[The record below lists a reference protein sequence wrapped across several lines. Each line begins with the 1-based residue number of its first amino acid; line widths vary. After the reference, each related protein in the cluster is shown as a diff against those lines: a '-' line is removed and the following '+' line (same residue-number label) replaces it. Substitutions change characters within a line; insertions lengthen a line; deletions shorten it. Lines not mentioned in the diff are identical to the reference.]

1 MDKREL
7 IKDENR
13 EEKKNIIMMK
23 KRHILHWAMGV
34 VMTPLLGSCAF
45 DELHEIAGGGDNVLS
60 FEVGVEQ
67 LHDSQ
72 GWTRASGPQMRPM
85 HSLELVSAQGDT
97 IYARSQSLG
106 IINEHSNV
114 SPATRAAAKTTNKF
128 YDSFGVIA
136 FNYANTSSWD
146 DVKSDAT
153 PLVYNAK
160 ASQSQSGGKW
170 VVGSGNY
177 WPGASKKVSFFA
189 YAPHNEN
196 NSDIFLSNNT
206 ATGAPKITYTVPSA
220 AANQSDLLVATA
232 IDKDGSGT
240 SSPALTF
247 SHALCGVKFAVG
259 SMEGITNITK
269 IIISGVYNKGTL
281 EIGGSAWT
289 IDNSSANGNYEITM
303 DQDVS
308 TITNHDI
315 TSGDDLL
322 FLMPQ
327 EVPSGATLTITADGK
342 EYSTTIAGESWAM
355 GAMVTYKLS
364 INKIT
369 GKYEF
374 NVTSTDVAQ
383 DAITADITVTS
394 YFEYNDGNSSIQK
407 AIKWNVETYGATI
420 SSIGGSDTDI
430 SRTVTLSF
438 SANNETSSQ
447 DATLQAKAEVG
458 TENDPVD
465 LSIRTKNSTQVRE
478 TANCYVVNAPGWYMF
493 PLVYG
498 NGIKS
503 STTNYDNNL
512 TGFKDKGTVFT
523 THEETKKMSELSSPW
538 IYDNYSSETMSAD
551 LVWQDADK
559 LIYYNSYQIVDVNS
573 KKYMKFHI
581 SKSNIKQGNAV
592 LAVKNS
598 SQILWSW
605 HIWVTALDVYS
616 TQTVTSTYNNTT
628 QTFNFMP
635 VPLGWYS
642 ASKTVNPKT
651 YTFSVKQEGS
661 GKTANGTVTQAGQT
675 GPASGTCTFYQW
687 GRKDP
692 FPPSDSPSLN
702 STTDKTLYA
711 YDTSGKSTTKSWS
724 PSNSQ
729 VNIATS
735 ILNPSTFYFGYANW
749 CSQKSD
755 ELWNVGEDDYYVDFE
770 TITKSVYDPSPAGFR
785 LPETAAF
792 TGFTTNGENTGTPN
806 GTWNDTTKGYTFTN
820 GVETYWQACGWRAYD
835 SGSLDK
841 VGSDGY
847 YWSAGPSKPA
857 NGRNLT
863 FLSRGYVNPQNNN
876 YRAYGFPVRPVSE

>member
-1 MDKREL
+1 
-7 IKDENR
+7 
-13 EEKKNIIMMK
+13 MMK

-85 HSLELVSAQGDT
+85 HSLELVSVQGDT

-106 IINEHSNV
+106 IIKEHSNV
-114 SPATRAAAKTTNKF
+114 SPATRAAAKTTDAF

-136 FNYANTSSWD
+136 FNYASTSSWD
-146 DVKSDAT
+146 DVKSSTT
-153 PLVYNAK
+153 PSVYNAK
-160 ASQSQSGGKW
+160 ASQSGVKW
-170 VVGSGNY
+170 VVGSNNY
-177 WPGASKKVSFFA
+177 WPGPSKKVSFFA
-189 YAPHNEN
+189 YAPFSDN
-196 NSDIFLSNNT
+196 NSGIALSDQT
-206 ATGAPKITYTVPSA
+206 ANGVPTITYTVPSTA
-220 AANQSDLLVATA
+220 ADQSDLLVATA
-232 IDKDGSGT
+232 LDQDGSGT
-240 SSPALTF
+240 SSPALSF

-269 IIISGVYNKGTL
+269 IIISGVNNKGTL
-281 EIGGSAWT
+281 EIGGAWNV
-289 IDNSSANGNYEITM
+289 DNSSTSNYTIDKTSNPIS
-303 DQDVS
+303 VS
-308 TITNHDI
+308 GISNLDI

-394 YFEYNDGNSSIQK
+394 YFEYNDGSSTQK
-407 AIKWNVETYGATI
+407 AIKWNVENCGTTI
-420 SSIGGSDTDI
+420 SSIGGSDTEI
-430 SRTVTLSF
+430 SRDVTLLF
-438 SANNETSSQ
+438 SANNATSGQ

-465 LSIRTKNSTQVRE
+465 LSIRTKNGTQVRE
-478 TANCYVVNAPGWYMF
+478 TANCYVINAPGWYMF

-503 STTNYDNNL
+503 NSTNYVNNF
-512 TGFKDKGTVFT
+512 TGFKGAVFT
-523 THEETKKMSELSSPW
+523 THDNSKKMSSLASPW
-538 IYDNYSSETMSAD
+538 IDESYAVSSCE
-551 LVWQDADK
+551 LLWQDAEK
-559 LIYYNSYQIVDVNS
+559 LIEYNSYKIVDVGGM
-573 KKYMKFHI
+573 KYMKFHI

-616 TQTVTSTYNNTT
+616 TQTVTSTYSSTT

-642 ASKTVNPKT
+642 ASETVNPKA
-651 YTFSVKQEGS
+651 YTLFVKQEGS
-661 GKTANGTVTQAGQT
+661 GKIANGTVTQAGQT
-675 GPASGTCTFYQW
+675 GSASGTCTFYQW

-692 FPPSDSPSLN
+692 FPPSDGSTLTSNNNKTVYKYDASGN
-702 STTDKTLYA
+702 ST
-711 YDTSGKSTTKSWS
+711 
-724 PSNSQ
+724 PSNCWSQ
-729 VNIATS
+729 SSSLATIATS
-735 ILNPSTFYFGYANW
+735 ILNPSTFYKGNANW
-749 CSQKSD
+749 CNQNSD
-755 ELWNVGEDDYYVDFE
+755 ELWNVGENDNNVDFE
-770 TITKSVYDPSPAGFR
+770 PITKSVYDPSPAGFH
-785 LPETAAF
+785 LPCTAAF
-792 TGFTTNGENTGTPN
+792 NGFTTGNGR
-806 GTWNDTTKGYTFTN
+806 WNDTTKGYTFTTN
-820 GVETYWQACGWRAYD
+820 NVETYWQACGYRAYD
-835 SGSLDK
+835 SGSLGYD
-841 VGSDGY
+841 GTDGY
-847 YWSAGPSKPA
+847 YWSASPDYTDFGYNLYFYS
-857 NGRNLT
+857 GRVYPQGSD
-863 FLSRGYVNPQNNN
+863 SR
-876 YRAYGFPVRPVSE
+876 AFGFSVRPVSE

>member
-1 MDKREL
+1 
-7 IKDENR
+7 
-13 EEKKNIIMMK
+13 
-23 KRHILHWAMGV
+23 MGV
-34 VMTPLLGSCAF
+34 MMTPLLGSCAF
-45 DELHEIAGGGDNVLS
+45 DELHEIAGGGNGVLS

-106 IINEHSNV
+106 IIKEHSNV
-114 SPATRAAAKTTNKF
+114 SPATRAAAKTTDAF
-128 YDSFGVIA
+128 YESFGVIA
-136 FNYANTSSWD
+136 FNYANTSSWEEE
-146 DVKSDAT
+146 KSDAT
-153 PLVYNAK
+153 PSVYNAK
-160 ASQSQSGGKW
+160 ASQYGDKW
-170 VVGSGNY
+170 VVGSNNY
-177 WPGASKKVSFFA
+177 WPGASENVSFFA
-189 YAPHNEN
+189 YAPY
-196 NSDIFLSNNT
+196 SDANDPKGIELS
-206 ATGAPKITYTVPSA
+206 AISVTGAPKITYTVPSTA
-220 AANQSDLLVATA
+220 ADQSDLLVATA
-232 IDKDGSGT
+232 LDKDGSGT
-240 SSPALTF
+240 SSPALAF

-259 SMEGITNITK
+259 SMEGITKITK
-269 IIISGVYNKGTL
+269 IAISGVYNKGTL

-289 IDNSSANGNYEITM
+289 IDNSSANGSYEITM

-308 TITNHDI
+308 TITNQDI

-327 EVPSGATLTITADGK
+327 KVPSGATLTITADGK
-342 EYSTTIAGESWAM
+342 EYSTSIADESWAM

-374 NVTSTDVAQ
+374 NVSSSNADQNATSAQ
-383 DAITADITVTS
+383 ITVSS
-394 YFEYNDGNSSIQK
+394 YFEYNDGNSKKK
-407 AIKWNVETYGATI
+407 AVKFNVESCGAT
-420 SSIGGSDTDI
+420 SYSIGGSDTDI

-438 SANNETSSQ
+438 STNNATSGQ

-458 TENDPVD
+458 TKNDPVD

-512 TGFKDKGTVFT
+512 TGFKDKRTVFT

-598 SQILWSW
+598 NQILWSW

-616 TQTVTSTYNNTT
+616 TQAVTSSFDGNPHTL
-628 QTFNFMP
+628 NFMP

-642 ASKTVNPKT
+642 ASETVNPKT
-651 YTFSVKQEGS
+651 YTLSVKQEGS
-661 GKTANGTVTQAGQT
+661 GKIANGTVTQAGQT
-675 GPASGTCTFYQW
+675 GSASGTCTFYQW

-692 FPPSDSPSLN
+692 FPPSN
-702 STTDKTLYA
+702 GTTGSTNKTLYA
-711 YDTSGKSTTKSWS
+711 YSASGTSTTKNWS
-724 PSNSQ
+724 QSQ
-729 VNIATS
+729 SQATIATS
-735 ILNPSTFYFGYANW
+735 ILNPSTFYKGSANW
-749 CSQKSD
+749 CNQNSD
-755 ELWNVGEDDYYVDFE
+755 ELWNVGENDYNVDFE
-770 TITKSVYDPSPAGFR
+770 PITKSVYDPSPAGFR

-792 TGFTTNGENTGTPN
+792 TGFTVKGANGGTRN
-806 GTWNDTTKGYTFTN
+806 GTWNSTTNGYTFTTN
-820 GVETYWQACGWRAYD
+820 NVETYWQACGYRAYD
-835 SGSLDK
+835 SGSLLS
-841 VGSDGY
+841 VGSSGGY
-847 YWSAGPSKPA
+847 WAAGLS
-857 NGRNLT
+857 NTTSGRNLD
-863 FLSRGYVNPQNNN
+863 FYSSCVSPQSSSP
-876 YRAYGFPVRPVSE
+876 RAFGVAVRPVSE

>member
-1 MDKREL
+1 
-7 IKDENR
+7 
-13 EEKKNIIMMK
+13 MMK

-45 DELHEIAGGGDNVLS
+45 DELHEIAGGGNGVLS

-106 IINEHSNV
+106 IIKEHSNV
-114 SPATRAAAKTTNKF
+114 SPATRATAKTADTF
-128 YDSFGVIA
+128 YESFGVIA
-136 FNYANTSSWD
+136 FNYANTLSWD
-146 DVKSDAT
+146 DVKSEAT
-153 PLVYNAK
+153 PSVYNAK
-160 ASQSQSGGKW
+160 ASQSGVKW
-170 VVGSGNY
+170 VVGSNNY
-177 WPGASKKVSFFA
+177 WPGPSKKVSFFA
-189 YAPHNEN
+189 YAPFSDN
-196 NSDIFLSNNT
+196 NSGIALSDQT
-206 ATGAPKITYTVPSA
+206 ANGVPTITYTVPSTA
-220 AANQSDLLVATA
+220 ADQSDLLVATA
-232 IDKDGSGT
+232 LDQDGSGT
-240 SSPALTF
+240 SSPALSF

-269 IIISGVYNKGTL
+269 IIISGVNNKGTL
-281 EIGGSAWT
+281 EIGGAWNV
-289 IDNSSANGNYEITM
+289 DNSSTSNYTIDKTSNPIS
-303 DQDVS
+303 VS
-308 TITNHDI
+308 GISNLDI

-394 YFEYNDGNSSIQK
+394 YFEYNDGSSTQQK
-407 AIKWNVETYGATI
+407 AIKWKVENYGADY
-420 SSIGGSDTDI
+420 SIGGSDTEI
-430 SRTVTLSF
+430 SRPVTLSF
-438 SANNETSSQ
+438 SANNATSGQ
-447 DATLQAKAEVG
+447 DATLQAKSEVG
-458 TENDPVD
+458 SESSPVD
-465 LSIRTKNSTQVRE
+465 LSIRTKDGNQVRE

-503 STTNYDNNL
+503 DSKNYENNL
-512 TGFKDKGTVFT
+512 TGFKGSVFT
-523 THEETKKMSELSSPW
+523 THESTMKMSSLTSPW
-538 IYDNYSSETMSAD
+538 INDNYTVSSCE
-551 LVWQDADK
+551 LLWQDAEN
-559 LIYYNSYQIVDVNS
+559 LIEYDSYKIVDVDE

-581 SKSNIKQGNAV
+581 SSSNIKQGNAV

-616 TQTVTSTYNNTT
+616 TQAVTSSFGGSPHTL
-628 QTFNFMP
+628 NFMP

-642 ASKTVNPKT
+642 ATETVNPKT
-651 YTFSVKQEGS
+651 NTLSVKQEGS
-661 GKTANGTVTQAGQT
+661 GKTANGTVTQAGET
-675 GPASGTCTFYQW
+675 GSATVGTCTFYQW

-692 FPPSDSPSLN
+692 FPPSDGTSVN
-702 STTDKTLYA
+702 SKIDKTLYT
-711 YDTSGKSTTKSWS
+711 YGTRGISTTSNCWS
-724 PSNSQ
+724 RSYSQ
-729 VNIATS
+729 ATIATS
-735 ILNPSTFYFGYANW
+735 ILNPSTFYYGSANW
-749 CSQKSD
+749 CNQSSN
-755 ELWNVGEDDYYVDFE
+755 ELWNVGEDDYNVVFE
-770 TITKSVYDPSPAGFR
+770 TIKKSVYDPSPAGFR

-792 TGFTTNGENTGTPN
+792 TGFTQDGENGRTPYGSWESSTCGFKFTTGSVT
-806 GTWNDTTKGYTFTN
+806 
-820 GVETYWQACGWRAYD
+820 TYWQACGYLAYD
-835 SGSLDK
+835 SGSLLS
-841 VGSDGY
+841 VGFDGD
-847 YWSAGPSKPA
+847 YWSAGPSNA
-857 NGRNLT
+857 TDGCGLT
-863 FLSRGYVNPQNNN
+863 FNSGSVYPQSTH
-876 YRAYGFPVRPVSE
+876 YRAYGFSVRPVSE

>member
-1 MDKREL
+1 
-7 IKDENR
+7 
-13 EEKKNIIMMK
+13 
-23 KRHILHWAMGV
+23 MGV

-106 IINEHSNV
+106 IIKEHSNV
-114 SPATRAAAKTTNKF
+114 SPATRAAAKTNDAF

-136 FNYANTSSWD
+136 FNYASTSTWD
-146 DVKSDAT
+146 SEKSSAT
-153 PLVYNAK
+153 PSVHNAK
-160 ASQSQSGGKW
+160 ASKSGGKW
-170 VVGSGNY
+170 VVGSNNY

-196 NSDIFLSNNT
+196 NSGIVLSDQT
-206 ATGAPKITYTVPSA
+206 ANGVPTITYTVPSTA
-220 AANQSDLLVATA
+220 ADQSDLLVATA

-240 SSPALTF
+240 SSPALEF

-259 SMEGITNITK
+259 SMEGINNITK
-269 IIISGVYNKGTL
+269 IAISGVYNKGTL

-289 IDNSSANGNYEITM
+289 IDNSSANGSYEITM

-308 TITNHDI
+308 TITNQDI

-327 EVPSGATLTITADGK
+327 KVPSGAMLTITADGK
-342 EYSTTIAGESWAM
+342 EYSTSIADESWAM

-374 NVTSTDVAQ
+374 NVSSSNADQNATSAQ
-383 DAITADITVTS
+383 ITVSS
-394 YFEYNDGNSSIQK
+394 YFEYNDGNSKKK
-407 AIKWNVETYGATI
+407 AVKFNVESCGAT
-420 SSIGGSDTDI
+420 SYSIGGSDTDI

-438 SANNETSSQ
+438 STNNATSGQ

-616 TQTVTSTYNNTT
+616 TQTVTSTYSSTT

-642 ASKTVNPKT
+642 ASETVNPKA
-651 YTFSVKQEGS
+651 YTLFVKQEGS
-661 GKTANGTVTQAGQT
+661 GKIANGTVTQAGQT
-675 GPASGTCTFYQW
+675 GSASGTCTFYQW

-692 FPPSDSPSLN
+692 FPPSDGSTLTSNNNKTVYKYDASGN
-702 STTDKTLYA
+702 STT
-711 YDTSGKSTTKSWS
+711 SNCWS
-724 PSNSQ
+724 QSSSQ
-729 VNIATS
+729 ATIATS
-735 ILNPSTFYFGYANW
+735 ILNPSTFYYGYANW
-749 CSQKSD
+749 CSQSSY
-755 ELWNVGEDDYYVDFE
+755 ELWNVGEDDYNVDFE

-792 TGFTTNGENTGTPN
+792 TGFTVNGANGGTRN
-806 GTWNDTTKGYTFTN
+806 GTWNSTTNGYTFTTN
-820 GVETYWQACGWRAYD
+820 NVETYWQACGYRAYD
-835 SGSLDK
+835 SGSLIY
-841 VGSDGY
+841 VGSNGN
-847 YWSAGPSKPA
+847 YWSAGPSSTT
-857 NGRNLT
+857 NGRYLY
-863 FLSRGYVNPQNNN
+863 FFSSYVNPQNYY
-876 YRAYGFPVRPVSE
+876 YRAYGFSVRPVSE